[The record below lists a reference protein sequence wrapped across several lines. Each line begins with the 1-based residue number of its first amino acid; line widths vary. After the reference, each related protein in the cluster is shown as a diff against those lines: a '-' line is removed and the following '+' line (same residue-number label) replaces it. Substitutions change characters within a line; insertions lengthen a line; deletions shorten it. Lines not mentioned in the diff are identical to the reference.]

1 MCFFISSFATQMCLH
16 NVYANIMYAF
26 CTATPTDIE
35 QVITSRTD
43 VLNGHTTALED
54 KMEGCGE
61 KFRNAKCCLQQMKAA
76 H

>member
-1 MCFFISSFATQMCLH
+1 MCLH

-54 KMEGCGE
+54 NMEGCGGE
-61 KFRNAKCCLQQMKAA
+61 VQECQVLSSANEGSTLASTVRCC
-76 H
+76 